1 MMKKNEIRNINK
13 RATPEGMYNLFLE
26 HSADYALEI
35 DVIEAAN
42 NEFNPKILATAYRD
56 RDKALERVNG
66 VLDICN
72 SLGFTATIIDM
83 LADD

>member
-1 MMKKNEIRNINK
+1 MSNMNK

-42 NEFNPKILATAYRD
+42 NEFNPKILEIAYRERD
-56 RDKALERVNG
+56 RALERVNG

-72 SLGFTATIIDM
+72 SLGFTAIIVER
-83 LADD
+83 LKNS